1 MQVVPPRSNFKD
13 LIYKRTVKIK
23 QENNKENIIVSI
35 LVGKLN
41 NETLHKKKR
50 KICLRFVL
58 QEIWIGQSDQSTFYY
73 FSRK

>member
-1 MQVVPPRSNFKD
+1 MQVVPPRLNFKD

-35 LVGKLN
+35 LVSKLN

-50 KICLRFVL
+50 KICLTGNLAKVTKVPFIIFP
-58 QEIWIGQSDQSTFYY
+58 E
-73 FSRK
+73 SR